1 MAVEEVK
8 DQNFREEIKT
18 SPPKQACHQHL
29 TLFFVLR
36 HRSRGSDWV
45 EVGRGSSAGR
55 QCHDHDGGE
64 GQHEV
69 RPCLVLIKPFVSIS
83 KIH

>member
-29 TLFFVLR
+29 TLFFRPPPQVAGV
-36 HRSRGSDWV
+36 GSGGGWPWV
-45 EVGRGSSAGR
+45 KCW
-55 QCHDHDGGE
+55 QTM
-64 GQHEV
+64 
-69 RPCLVLIKPFVSIS
+69 P
-83 KIH
+83 